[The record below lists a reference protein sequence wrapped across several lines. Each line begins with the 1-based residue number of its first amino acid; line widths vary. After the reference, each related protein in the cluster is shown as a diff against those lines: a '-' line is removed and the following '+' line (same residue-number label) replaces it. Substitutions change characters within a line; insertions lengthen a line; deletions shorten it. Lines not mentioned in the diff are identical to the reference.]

1 MRELPIL
8 FNGEM
13 VRAILDGRKTQTRRP
28 VKPQPFDK
36 LSIDGEVLD
45 LPCDEAR
52 RIDDA
57 CWQFSCSAR
66 DKQPHKNAD
75 RWAFGKYAKHRFG
88 APGDLLYVRE
98 TWALHRETFEG
109 QGSGYTL
116 QFRADSA
123 TRKVLFDGRVIPA
136 GDPKDTPKPWP
147 ATAVN
152 MGWRPSI
159 HMPKWAARIWLEV
172 TDVRVE
178 RIDSIS
184 MADVHAEGFEAC
196 EQFEGCFRQTWDAI
210 YKPQGFGWDSNP
222 WAWAVT
228 FEVVDAR

>member
-1 MRELPIL
+1 MSRELPVL
-8 FNGEM
+8 SSGEM

-28 VKPQPFDK
+28 VKPQPFDFYRQP
-36 LSIDGEVLD
+36 LPASAEIRATDDGFWLYHFS
-45 LPCDEAR
+45 DE
-52 RIDDA
+52 DGDG
-57 CWQFSCSAR
+57 WE
-66 DKQPHKNAD
+66 KGPV
-75 RWAFGKYAKHRFG
+75 GKCPLG
-88 APGDLLYVRE
+88 AVGDCLYVRE

-123 TRKVLFDGRVIPA
+123 TREVLFDGRVIPA

-159 HMPKWAARIWLEV
+159 HCPKWAARIWLEV

-178 RIDSIS
+178 RVQGIS
-184 MADVHAEGFEAC
+184 TEDVIAEGLSTTLREHAAEC
-196 EQFEGCFRQTWDAI
+196 DLRDQFVTLWGSV
-210 YKPQGFGWDSNP
+210 YGKQGFGWELNP
-222 WAWAVT
+222 WCWCVS
-228 FEVVDAR
+228 FRRIDR

>member
-1 MRELPIL
+1 MSRELPVL

-13 VRAILDGRKTQTRRP
+13 VRAILDGRKVQTRRP
-28 VKPQPFDK
+28 VKPQPAEHLEAPHRLGDCRWVVTDNDPPHRLVDFD
-36 LSIDGEVLD
+36 LRCPLGAVG
-45 LPCDEAR
+45 
-52 RIDDA
+52 
-57 CWQFSCSAR
+57 
-66 DKQPHKNAD
+66 D
-75 RWAFGKYAKHRFG
+75 R
-88 APGDLLYVRE
+88 LYVRE

-123 TRKVLFDGRVIPA
+123 TREVLFDGRVIPA
-136 GDPKDTPKPWP
+136 GDPKDTPRPWP

-172 TDVRVE
+172 TDVRVH

-184 MADVHAEGFEAC
+184 MADVNAEGFEAC

-210 YKPQGFGWDSNP
+210 YKPQGFGWDANP
-222 WAWAVT
+222 WCWAVT
-228 FEVVDAR
+228 FRVLSTEGMPS